1 MKFMAKRMQD
11 LLSVPLQD
19 KMEEFLLILIIEKLE
34 ELMVFK
40 NLLHM
45 IILICFSDAK
55 SVHNVTLI
63 ERLLAINNFI
73 MHCVHSLK

>member
-19 KMEEFLLILIIEKLE
+19 KMEEYLLILIIEKLE

-45 IILICFSDAK
+45 IILICFSDVK
-55 SVHNVTLI
+55 SVHNVALI
-63 ERLLAINNFI
+63 ERLLAINYVI

>member
-1 MKFMAKRMQD
+1 MKYMAKRTLD

-19 KMEEFLLILIIEKLE
+19 KMEEYLLILIIEKLE

-45 IILICFSDAK
+45 IILICFSDVN
-55 SVHNVTLI
+55 SVHNVALI
-63 ERLLAINNFI
+63 ERLLAINNVI

>member
-1 MKFMAKRMQD
+1 MKFMAKRTQD

-19 KMEEFLLILIIEKLE
+19 KMEEYLLILIIEKLE

-45 IILICFSDAK
+45 IILICFSDVK
-55 SVHNVTLI
+55 SVHNVALI
-63 ERLLAINNFI
+63 ERLLAINYVI